1 MNLSQWINK
10 QSVQTEAAGHRFD
23 RVYDVV
29 VVGLGTAGAISAI
42 AAGQLG
48 LDVLGIEQ
56 QNSMGGTGT
65 NGHVVNYYFG
75 SKGGLFEQLDEQAKQ
90 IEREDYMMYGVN
102 VEAKKL
108 ALEQAALKAGV
119 TIRYESVATGV
130 YTDQRKVVGIR
141 WIGQDGVHEAGCRIL
156 IDCSGDAS
164 IVAMAGCPT
173 RFGRASDGTTH
184 AFSSAISLI
193 ANGRLKSFYTDSGY
207 VDHTDAADL
216 SKELIRS
223 ATLPTHLKETYNEN
237 VRLLKVAPQLGVR
250 EGRFIVGEET
260 VTFDQFVHDRGTD
273 KPLFDA
279 YANLDNHAKD
289 FALESDLQQEWTVVC
304 SLWSLKMAVP
314 IPLGA
319 LIPQGLDNAL
329 VAGRSLAV
337 DHDIASCVRMKRDMH
352 KCGEIAAKAAYLA
365 IRHDTAVRDVS
376 YDRLLEMLEETGCA
390 SSEQLEPVWLTDRL
404 AIREGLSSDK
414 PGIAIWSARRLGTA
428 LIDELTQWCEQRHDE
443 HLRKNS
449 ALAVA
454 LLGEKR
460 AIPVLREMVTERD
473 DFLPKT
479 SHMYSQLRGHAA
491 IYLLGKLGDTAI
503 VPELMRIISEP
514 AVREPEESW
523 VSNKFIVSAEDY
535 RFQYI
540 SYALMA
546 LLRIGD
552 SHAACRKEIAHFLR
566 NAVLN
571 DRFGTQF
578 HLNSTPDYK
587 LPQPMTERLQ
597 QLTADRL
604 SSW

>member
-10 QSVQTEAAGHRFD
+10 QSIQSEAAGQRFD
-23 RVYDVV
+23 RTYDVV
-29 VVGLGTAGAISAI
+29 VVGLGTAGAIAAI

-65 NGHVVNYYFG
+65 NGLVANYYFG

-90 IEREDYMMYGVN
+90 IEREGYMLYGVN

-108 ALEQAALKAGV
+108 ALEQAALQAGV
-119 TIRYESVATGV
+119 AIHYESVVTGV
-130 YTDQRKVVGIR
+130 YTDQRKVAGIR
-141 WIGQDGVHEAGCRIL
+141 WIGQGGILEAGCRIL

-164 IVAMAGCPT
+164 TVARAGCPT
-173 RFGRASDGTTH
+173 RFGRDSDGTTH
-184 AFSSAISLI
+184 AFSSAISFI
-193 ANGRLKSFYTDSGY
+193 TNGRLKSFYTDSGY

-223 ATLPTHLKETYNEN
+223 ATLPTHLKETYHDD

-260 VTFDQFVHDRGTD
+260 VTFDQFVRDKGTN
-273 KPLFDA
+273 KPLFHA

-304 SLWSLKMAVP
+304 SLWSMKMAVP

-319 LIPQGLDNAL
+319 LIPLGLDNAL

-365 IRHDTAVRDVS
+365 IRHDTTVRDVS
-376 YDRLLEMLEETGCA
+376 YDRLLEMLEQTGCGGR
-390 SSEQLEPVWLTDRL
+390 EQSEPVWLTEL
-404 AIREGLSSDK
+404 STIREGLRSDK
-414 PGIAIWSARRLGTA
+414 PGIAIWSARRMETA
-428 LIDELTQWCEQRHDE
+428 LIGELTQWCEQREDD
-443 HLRKNS
+443 HLRKHS
-449 ALAVA
+449 ALALA
-454 LLGEKR
+454 LLGEKS
-460 AIPVLREMVTERD
+460 AIPVLREMVSGRD

-479 SHMYSQLRGHAA
+479 SHMYSQLRSHAA
-491 IYLLGKLGDTAI
+491 IYLLGKLGDAGI
-503 VPELMRIISEP
+503 VSELMRIMKEP
-514 AVREPEESW
+514 PVREPEESW
-523 VSNKFIVSAEDY
+523 LSNKFIVSAEDY
-535 RFQYI
+535 RFQYM

-552 SHAACRKEIAHFLR
+552 IHAACRQEIAEFLR
-566 NAVLN
+566 QVVLN
-571 DRFGTQF
+571 DRFNTHF
-578 HLNSTPDYK
+578 LLNSTPDYK
-587 LPQPMTERLQ
+587 LSQPMTERLQ
-597 QLTADRL
+597 KLTAARL
-604 SSW
+604 ASW